1 MQKQWVTGCAFA
13 FGLGAAS
20 FCLAADN
27 EVSAGAGINYS
38 AGKYGTGSETRIW
51 SVPLLARYDTDKW
64 TFKLSVP
71 FLRVTGPS
79 NVIPGIGRTDD
90 RGREARRGAG
100 TTTVSGLGDVTA
112 SAIYNLF
119 WDENARRGLDL
130 TGRVKLPTA
139 DKDKGLGTGSTDES
153 VQVDVYQ
160 TIERTTVFADVGYT
174 HFGHSDVVQLDN
186 ALNYGIGASQKL
198 TSIDS
203 LGASLDGRQRVTPG
217 GGPQREL
224 TLFWNRKTEDHTRF
238 QAYVLFGFANGS
250 PDRGFGVSLLR
261 AF

>member
-1 MQKQWVTGCAFA
+1 MRKRWWACAFA
-13 FGLGAAS
+13 FGMGAVS
-20 FCLAADN
+20 FCLGADN
-27 EVSAGAGINYS
+27 ELSAGAGINYS
-38 AGKYGTGSETRIW
+38 TGKYGTGSETRIW
-51 SVPLLARYDTDKW
+51 SVPLLARYDTDLW

-71 FLRVTGPS
+71 FLRITGPS
-79 NVIPGIGRTDD
+79 NVIPGIGRTD
-90 RGREARRGAG
+90 RSGSRRGPG

-112 SAIYNLF
+112 SATYNVF
-119 WDENARRGLDL
+119 WDANARRGLDL

-186 ALNYGIGASQKL
+186 AVNYGIGASQKL
-198 TSIDS
+198 SDIDS
-203 LGASLDGRQRVTPG
+203 LGASFDGRQRVTPG
-217 GGPQREL
+217 GGPQREI
-224 TLFWNRKTEDHTRF
+224 TLFWNRRTEDHTRL

-250 PDRGFGVSLLR
+250 PDRGFGVSLLK

>member
-1 MQKQWVTGCAFA
+1 MQKQWVGGCAFA
-13 FGLGAAS
+13 LGMGAVS

-27 EVSAGAGINYS
+27 ELSAGAGINYS
-38 AGKYGTGSETRIW
+38 AGKY
-51 SVPLLARYDTDKW
+51 
-64 TFKLSVP
+64 
-71 FLRVTGPS
+71 
-79 NVIPGIGRTDD
+79 
-90 RGREARRGAG
+90 
-100 TTTVSGLGDVTA
+100 
-112 SAIYNLF
+112 
-119 WDENARRGLDL
+119 
-130 TGRVKLPTA
+130 
-139 DKDKGLGTGSTDES
+139 GTGSTDES

-186 ALNYGIGASQKL
+186 AVNYGIGASQKL

-224 TLFWNRKTEDHTRF
+224 TLFWNRKTEGHARF

-250 PDRGFGVSLLR
+250 PDRGFGVSLLK